1 MEKHAVTE
9 DLNQQESSSPGA
21 TEPIMEDSSVKKTF
35 WQKQREPGRPLPI
48 IAAALLAIAIGL
60 AVSTQ
65 TEVPD
70 AAVEITGIIGNLWL
84 RALRATVLPLIVTAM
99 ILAIQNIK
107 AISGGKGGKLARWTI
122 GWYLGTTV
130 IAIVHSCLLTGLVW
144 GPMMRNTADPDYV
157 DEEAEEP
164 LTVSQA
170 VVQIFY
176 SFIPN
181 NIVGAFANEQLL
193 SVLITAV
200 VLGFMLPAK
209 SSIMKAVVE
218 IDKIVTTVI
227 TWLIQMAPIGVF
239 FLIMPNLF
247 RLDITTIGYNLGILI
262 GGTLTSIF
270 LHLLIVLPVLF
281 FLFARKNPFTYWIKC
296 SPAWLTAWGSASSA
310 ATLPVTLKCVRA
322 RGVPET
328 VGKFSIPLGCLINMD
343 GTAIYFPM
351 VVVFL
356 AETQG
361 ITLTPAQYVIVCLLS
376 TLSSIAATPIPSSS
390 LVLTVM
396 IANAVNVP
404 MSDMYGIV
412 VAIDWFLDRFRTALN
427 VSGDMFAAPC
437 VQKLTGITHEDDMR
451 PGIIIDADAWH
462 RGEQA
467 AEAPVA
473 SHNGVTEAHH
483 DNSHRV

>member
-1 MEKHAVTE
+1 
-9 DLNQQESSSPGA
+9 
-21 TEPIMEDSSVKKTF
+21 
-35 WQKQREPGRPLPI
+35 
-48 IAAALLAIAIGL
+48 
-60 AVSTQ
+60 
-65 TEVPD
+65 
-70 AAVEITGIIGNLWL
+70 
-84 RALRATVLPLIVTAM
+84 
-99 ILAIQNIK
+99 
-107 AISGGKGGKLARWTI
+107 
-122 GWYLGTTV
+122 
-130 IAIVHSCLLTGLVW
+130 
-144 GPMMRNTADPDYV
+144 MRNTADPDYV

-343 GTAIYFPM
+343 G
-351 VVVFL
+351 
-356 AETQG
+356 
-361 ITLTPAQYVIVCLLS
+361 
-376 TLSSIAATPIPSSS
+376 
-390 LVLTVM
+390 
-396 IANAVNVP
+396 
-404 MSDMYGIV
+404 
-412 VAIDWFLDRFRTALN
+412 
-427 VSGDMFAAPC
+427 
-437 VQKLTGITHEDDMR
+437 
-451 PGIIIDADAWH
+451 
-462 RGEQA
+462 
-467 AEAPVA
+467 
-473 SHNGVTEAHH
+473 
-483 DNSHRV
+483 